1 VGEQHFLYLHAGEF
15 MLARY
20 REVVTTVLAYRDAKE
35 KLVRRAAI
43 ALLPRLAAFAPERFA
58 ATYLPVSTA
67 HLLSILRTPGER
79 GVGEGFG
86 RQTLLSWPG
95 TGPAG
100 TALDADQA
108 TAGGAAAS

>member
-1 VGEQHFLYLHAGEF
+1 

-79 GVGEGFG
+79 GVGENVAIHFVAQQVLSRDG
-86 RQTLLSWPG
+86 RQVR
-95 TGPAG
+95 AREI
-100 TALDADQA
+100 
-108 TAGGAAAS
+108 

>member
-1 VGEQHFLYLHAGEF
+1 MPACCWSPSDGDDDNTCTLRAGEF

-79 GVGEGFG
+79 GVGE
-86 RQTLLSWPG
+86 L
-95 TGPAG
+95 
-100 TALDADQA
+100 
-108 TAGGAAAS
+108 

>member
-1 VGEQHFLYLHAGEF
+1 MLPTTTHDLWTLPTGEF

-67 HLLSILRTPGER
+67 HLLSILKTPAER
-79 GVGEGFG
+79 GVGEWIQEG
-86 RQTLLSWPG
+86 
-95 TGPAG
+95 AG
-100 TALDADQA
+100 T
-108 TAGGAAAS
+108 